1 MQQIFL
7 WLVYKYELSMLPF
20 KKQLIY
26 LLTICYLILASR
38 LNAFCTSP
46 NNSFEKYKAVVIG
59 QLVKKAVKEKKGFYY
74 TEYKL
79 LPKKWIYKKSSVK
92 KSNLLTIRI
101 PGGELPKKG
110 IVIKASTSPSYIPLK
125 QDAVF
130 FLEGTTTKQSDI
142 FTITKDGIITNWDSK
157 VL

>member
-1 MQQIFL
+1 M
-7 WLVYKYELSMLPF
+7 
-20 KKQLIY
+20 
-26 LLTICYLILASR
+26 
-38 LNAFCTSP
+38 
-46 NNSFEKYKAVVIG
+46 
-59 QLVKKAVKEKKGFYY
+59 
-74 TEYKL
+74 